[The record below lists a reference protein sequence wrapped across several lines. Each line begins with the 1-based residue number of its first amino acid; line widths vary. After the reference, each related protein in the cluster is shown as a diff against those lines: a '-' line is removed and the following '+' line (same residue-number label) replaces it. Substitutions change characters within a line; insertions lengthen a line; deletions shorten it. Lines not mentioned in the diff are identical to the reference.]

1 LAPQIAD
8 HCEETL
14 LRNWDRATGSPG
26 ASIPG
31 DAEPSEAHKHHHPGR
46 RFGRGACV
54 SPNREVRRKRR
65 PLEPVEVTRE
75 PGRGRWN
82 AGEQDHECDAF
93 SSKARSETTIQ
104 FVSEPEASGPPRS
117 TTIAP
122 PTPIACPFA
131 SAVVLAA
138 RSAVF
143 DVSKVASPNDGGSK
157 SGAAI
162 GLALMVSAA
171 NRRRQSA
178 RALNVGLGRQRIGK
192 AVGRLADLSGA
203 CVGVGGGCEEGRE
216 AHGDELHRRSDILA
230 PSAASLAAEIL
241 DLAGHLGSKVAQMAM
256 IQLKVAGIWSKL
268 GAA

>member
-1 LAPQIAD
+1 MHSRPKRAPRRQS
-8 HCEETL
+8 
-14 LRNWDRATGSPG
+14 NSS
-26 ASIPG
+26 ASRR
-31 DAEPSEAHKHHHPGR
+31 HP
-46 RFGRGACV
+46 
-54 SPNREVRRKRR
+54 
-65 PLEPVEVTRE
+65 
-75 PGRGRWN
+75 
-82 AGEQDHECDAF
+82 
-93 SSKARSETTIQ
+93 
-104 FVSEPEASGPPRS
+104 PPRS

-241 DLAGHLGSKVAQMAM
+241 DLAGHLGSKVAQIGYDATKSCRHLVKAGRSLTEARGSYKQTGRRVSFA
-256 IQLKVAGIWSKL
+256 IPQHRAPKWPLRRHPSVASAAGRCASQLLACHRGSLVRIKL
-268 GAA
+268 